1 MAEADKIVA
10 AADKIVAAI
19 FAANMCAGK
28 TVDHATY
35 LQTYDDFI
43 DKMKSREKAKKE
55 AITCRQRSSCACRRT
70 SARQA
75 LTAPSVLP
83 MT

>member
-1 MAEADKIVA
+1 MTE
-10 AADKIVAAI
+10 ADKIVAAI

-43 DKMKSREKAKKE
+43 DKMKEREKAKKKPLNIGKE
-55 AITCRQRSSCACRRT
+55 ALARAAELPRRK
-70 SARQA
+70 
-75 LTAPSVLP
+75 P
-83 MT
+83 